1 MVYTPLPKPR
11 LTLLL
16 TSLLASTSLFAQD
29 PGSYQ
34 PPAEPLPATAKEASS
49 EAAEA
54 ISEFRVPE
62 GVTVQLV
69 AAEPLLANPVAIEVD
84 ASGRIYVAETFRQE
98 TEGVPDNRTFP
109 EWLQDDLRLQTVE
122 ERAAMTLRHHPEF
135 ATEWTDRDDR
145 IRLLEDLDG
154 DGVAESSKIF
164 AHGFNDLVDGTGAG
178 LLARGTDVYY
188 TCIPKLWKLSDADAD
203 GVAES
208 GTALHDGYGVRVAF
222 RGHDMHGLVLGPM
235 RKLYFSIGDRGYHV
249 QTQEGKWLSEPGRGA
264 VFRCDLDGSNLEVFA
279 RGLRNPQELAFDDFG
294 NLFTVDNN
302 CDAGDRARLVHVL
315 EQGDCGWRMNF
326 QYLPDRGPWMSES
339 WWKPTA
345 EEPSHPAFLNAPLAN
360 ISSGPSGLAAY
371 PGVGLSPEM
380 KGSFF
385 LCDFLG
391 GSSYSGIRRFTVK
404 RSGATFALDQEEEYW
419 WGVLATDVCFE
430 PNGTMLISDWVRGWI
445 GEGYGR
451 LYRAQ
456 DAGADAVLMNG
467 TATLL
472 GEGFRE
478 REIPFLLSLLSH
490 PDRRVRFEAQWELA
504 DRQAEEGLRS
514 IASNQEATL
523 LSRVHAMWGIGMLSA
538 PTEEAKALVVS
549 LTQDAELEI
558 RTQAIKVLRRQG
570 QAPAEEMLLPLLQ
583 DPSLQVRLEAVLLAK
598 GKPHQ
603 IFSALDATGESDRA
617 LVQAAAW
624 ALAQGDMTEA
634 ALPGGWKANATF
646 RKVVVLALRETKDF
660 TGLES
665 YLTDEDP
672 SVAKE
677 AACAIYDLG
686 GVSPLLAA
694 QFEKGD
700 SLPKPMAR
708 RAAAM
713 CNRIGG
719 AKEARLLYAYVM
731 SENADETLRTEVE
744 EYIRNWDRPA
754 EFDVV
759 LNESQEF
766 GPRIG
771 DWFADKELPFSTA
784 RELDA
789 VERGR
794 NIFTGHALAAC
805 TKCHSLRGVTPDGQ
819 VNPAGPDLSVV
830 GLMQDED
837 TLRQSI
843 LEPTAQI
850 AKGFEYRDD
859 EGNVL
864 PVSTMPPNFA
874 DLLTEEEI
882 GDLIAFLAQ
891 QKQQRK
897 ILVHVDSRGY
907 EHAVAKA
914 NDAGLS
920 LVERSWMSW
929 AESDVRFSVTI
940 DRGYE
945 RFTEEGLSEF
955 DAVFFYTTGEL
966 PMDDHQKAALLNYV
980 RQGGT
985 FSGSHCASDTF
996 YEWPEYGAMLGGMF
1010 DGHPWHQEVG
1020 VTVEDVNHPATRGLQ
1035 NGFKVTDEIYQ
1046 FRSPYDRSRLHVL
1059 LSLDTTSVSMESDFI
1074 HRADGDFALA
1084 WERREGEGGV
1094 FFTALGHRPVVWRSE
1109 WFKNHLVEG
1118 TLAVCDAASPV
1129 AAPEVEPAEE
1139 LETEPAAETGALP
1152 ESEVAPDS
1160 TPESVA
1166 TKTFHHE
1173 FAEGI
1178 GLEFARIQGEDGG
1191 TYWMSTTEVPWE
1203 LYDLFFLREDEQ
1215 VEVDGITGPSR
1226 SVFPVTRGYGHDG
1239 IPALGM
1245 TLHAAEEFCRWASQT
1260 PERNFRLPSEEE
1272 WRFAAGEAPA
1282 SEEYSSFAWFS
1293 DNAEDAPHLIA
1304 QKQANAFGLYDMF
1317 GNVSEWV
1324 KGGEKKGVALG
1335 GSFLSSLDEIG
1346 PSSRHVYDIS
1356 WQKRDPQFPKSSWWM
1371 SDGGFVGFRLV
1382 TLDGPVS
1389 LTTTD

>member
-1 MVYTPLPKPR
+1 MGTILLSKSR
-11 LTLLL
+11 TFSFLTWLCA
-16 TSLLASTSLFAQD
+16 ASSLFAQD
-29 PGSYQ
+29 PGTYQ
-34 PPAEPLPATAKEASS
+34 PPAEPLPSSAKEAST

-54 ISEFRVPE
+54 IADFRVPE
-62 GVTVQLV
+62 GVSIQLV

-84 ASGRIYVAETFRQE
+84 AKGRIFVAETFRQE

-122 ERAAMTLRHHPEF
+122 ERAEMTLRHHPEF

-154 DGVAESSKIF
+154 DGVVESSKIF

-188 TCIPKLWKLSDADAD
+188 TCIPKLWKLSDDDSD
-203 GVAES
+203 GVADR
-208 GTALHDGYGVRVAF
+208 GVALHDGYGVRVAF

-249 QTQEGKWLSEPGRGA
+249 QTQEGQWLSEPGRGA

-339 WWKPTA
+339 WWKPIA
-345 EEPSHPAFLNAPLAN
+345 EAPAQPAFLNAPLAN
-360 ISSGPSGLAAY
+360 IASGPSGLAAY
-371 PGVGLSPEM
+371 PGVGLGPEM

-404 RSGATFALDQEEEYW
+404 RKGASFALDQEEEYW
-419 WGVLATDVCFE
+419 WGVLATDICFE
-430 PNGTMLISDWVRGWI
+430 PNGSMLISDWVRGWI

-456 DAGADAVLMNG
+456 AAGADGPLMNA
-467 TATLL
+467 TAALL
-472 GEGFRE
+472 GEGFSQRE
-478 REIPFLLSLLSH
+478 EPFLLSLLSH

-504 DRQAEEGLRS
+504 DRQASEGLMAM
-514 IASNQEATL
+514 ASNQEATL
-523 LSRVHAMWGIGMLSA
+523 RSRVHAMWGLGMLLNPSQEV
-538 PTEEAKALVVS
+538 TALVAA
-549 LTQDAELEI
+549 LMQDALPEI

-570 QAPAEEMLLPLLQ
+570 VELEKESLLPLLQ
-583 DPSLQVRLEAVLLAK
+583 DEFLQVRLEAILSAK
-598 GKPHQ
+598 GRPNL
-603 IFSALDATGESDRA
+603 IFKALDSVGQDDRA
-617 LVQAAAW
+617 LVQAAGW
-624 ALAQGDMTEA
+624 SLAQGDLNEA
-634 ALPGGWKANATF
+634 AFPEGWKANTVA
-646 RKVVVLALRETKDF
+646 RKVVVLALREAKYF
-660 TGLES
+660 SRLEAF
-665 YLTDEDP
+665 LVDEDP
-672 SVAKE
+672 SIASE

-686 GVSPLLAA
+686 GVSPQLAA
-694 QFEKGD
+694 RLIDGEA
-700 SLPKPMAR
+700 LPQPMAR

-731 SENADETLRTEVE
+731 NPNAEETLRKEVQG
-744 EYIRNWDRPA
+744 YIRNWDRPA
-754 EFDVV
+754 EFDMV
-759 LNESQEF
+759 LNESQSF

-771 DWFADKELPFSTA
+771 DWFADKELPFFTA
-784 RELDA
+784 QELDA

-805 TKCHSLRGVTPDGQ
+805 TKCHSLRGVTPDGH
-819 VNPAGPDLSVV
+819 VNPAGPDLSLV
-830 GLMQDED
+830 GLLQDESK
-837 TLRQSI
+837 LRESI
-843 LEPTAQI
+843 LNPTAQI
-850 AKGFEYRDD
+850 AEGFEFRNQDG
-859 EGNVL
+859 EVL

-874 DLLTEEEI
+874 DLLTEEEVQ
-882 GDLIAFLAQ
+882 DLVAFLAE
-891 QKQQRK
+891 QKQQRR

-920 LVERSWMSW
+920 LVERSWMEW
-929 AESDVRFSVTI
+929 ASADIRFSVTI

-945 RFTEEGLSEF
+945 LFSDKGLAEF

-966 PMDDHQKAALLNYV
+966 PMDEGQKKALLNFV
-980 RQGGT
+980 REGGT
-985 FSGSHCASDTF
+985 FVGSHCASDTF
-996 YEWPEYGAMLGGMF
+996 YQWPEYGAMLGGMF
-1010 DGHPWHQEVG
+1010 DGHPWHQEVRL
-1020 VTVEDVNHPATRGLQ
+1020 TVEDASHPATRALTS
-1035 NGFKVTDEIYQ
+1035 GFAVTDEIYQ
-1046 FRSPYDRSRLHVL
+1046 FGSPYDRSRLHVL
-1059 LSLDTTSVSMESDFI
+1059 LSLDQESVSMESEAI
-1074 HRADGDFALA
+1074 HRTDGDFAIA

-1094 FFTALGHRPVVWRSE
+1094 FYTSLGHRPAVWKSE
-1109 WFKNHLVEG
+1109 WFRDHLVEG
-1118 TLAVCDAASPV
+1118 TLAVCDATSPATTSTIEV
-1129 AAPEVEPAEE
+1129 PVIEEGGGPAVDENKAPPAEE
-1139 LETEPAAETGALP
+1139 QVQASG
-1152 ESEVAPDS
+1152 
-1160 TPESVA
+1160 
-1166 TKTFHHE
+1166 FRHE
-1173 FAEGI
+1173 FSDGI
-1178 GLEFARIQGEDGG
+1178 ALDFVPIPSADGK

-1203 LYDLFFLREDEQ
+1203 LYDLFFLREEEQ

-1226 SVFPVTRGYGHDG
+1226 SVFPVTRGFGHDG

-1245 TLHAAEEFCRWASQT
+1245 TLHAAQEFCRWASQSSGRT
-1260 PERNFRLPSEEE
+1260 FRLPSEED
-1272 WRFAAGEAPA
+1272 WRHAAGAAP
-1282 SEEYSSFAWFS
+1282 SPEEYSSLAWFS
-1293 DNAEDAPHLIA
+1293 DNADNVPHLVA
-1304 QKQANAFGLYDMF
+1304 GKEPNAFGLYDMF

-1324 KGGEKKGVALG
+1324 HGGEEKGVALG
-1335 GSFLSSLDEIG
+1335 GSFLSDLDQIG
-1346 PSSRHVYDIS
+1346 PTARHVYNLS
-1356 WQKRDPQFPKSSWWM
+1356 WQQRDPQFPKSSWWM
-1371 SDGGFVGFRLV
+1371 SDGGFAGFRLV

-1389 LTTTD
+1389 PTKTD

>member
-1 MVYTPLPKPR
+1 MVYIPLPKPR
-11 LTLLL
+11 LSLFL
-16 TSLLASTSLFAQD
+16 TSLLASTSLFGQD

-34 PPAEPLPATAKEASS
+34 PPAEPLPATAQEASS
-49 EAAEA
+49 AAAEA

-62 GVTVQLV
+62 GVSVQLV

-84 ASGRIYVAETFRQE
+84 AKGRIFVAETFRQE

-188 TCIPKLWKLSDADAD
+188 TCIPKLWKLTDADAD

-208 GTALHDGYGVRVAF
+208 GVALHDGYGVRVAF

-249 QTQEGKWLSEPGRGA
+249 QTQEGQWLSEPGRGA

-339 WWKPTA
+339 WWKPIS
-345 EEPSHPAFLNAPLAN
+345 EEPSQPAFLNAPLAN

-371 PGVGLSPEM
+371 PGVGLGPEM

-404 RSGATFALDQEEEYW
+404 RSGASFALDQEEEYW

-430 PNGTMLISDWVRGWI
+430 PNGTMLISDWVRGWT

-451 LYRAQ
+451 LYRAT
-456 DAGADAVLMNG
+456 DAGADVALMNG
-467 TATLL
+467 TAALL
-472 GEGFRE
+472 GEGFLE
-478 REIPFLLSLLSH
+478 REVPFLLSLLSH

-504 DRQAEEGLRS
+504 DRQESDALRS

-523 LSRVHAMWGIGMLSA
+523 LSRVHALWGLGMLLEPSA
-538 PTEEAKALVVS
+538 EAMALVVG
-549 LTQDAELEI
+549 LTQDPELEM
-558 RTQAIKVLRRQG
+558 RTQALKVLRRQG
-570 QAPAEEMLLPLLQ
+570 QALAQENLLPLLQ
-583 DPSLQVRLEAVLLAK
+583 DASLQVRLEAVLLAK
-598 GKPHQ
+598 GNPYQ
-603 IFSALDATGESDRA
+603 IFTAIDAVGETDRA

-624 ALAQGDMTEA
+624 ALAQGDIAE
-634 ALPGGWKANATF
+634 ATF
-646 RKVVVLALRETKDF
+646 PEGWRTNPTYRMVAVLALREAKDF
-660 TGLES
+660 TRLEA
-665 YLTDEDP
+665 YLTDENA
-672 SVAKE
+672 SIAKE

-694 QFEKGD
+694 QLKRAD
-700 SLPKPMAR
+700 SLLKPMTR

-731 SENADETLRTEVE
+731 SKTADETLRKEVE
-744 EYIRNWDRPA
+744 EYIRNWDRPS

-759 LNESQEF
+759 LNESQVF

-771 DWFADKELPFSTA
+771 DWFADKELPFATA

-789 VERGR
+789 VERGQ
-794 NIFTGHALAAC
+794 NIFTGHALAGC
-805 TKCHSLRGVTPDGQ
+805 TKCHSLRGVTPKGQ
-819 VNPAGPDLSVV
+819 INPAGPDLSLV
-830 GLMQDED
+830 GLAQDENA
-837 TLRQSI
+837 LRESI
-843 LEPTAQI
+843 LNPA
-850 AKGFEYRDD
+850 ASLA
-859 EGNVL
+859 EGYAVT
-864 PVSTMPPNFA
+864 TMPPNLA

-891 QKQQRK
+891 QKQQRR

-907 EHAVAKA
+907 EHAVAEA

-929 AESDVRFSVTI
+929 AESDLRFSVTV

-945 RFTEEGLSEF
+945 RFTEEGLAEF

-966 PMDDHQKAALLNYV
+966 PMDEKQKAALLNFV
-980 RQGGT
+980 RKGGT
-985 FSGSHCASDTF
+985 FSGSHCATDTF
-996 YEWPEYGAMLGGMF
+996 YEWPEYGAMLGGVF

-1020 VTVEDVNHPATRGLQ
+1020 VTVEDAQHPATRGLE

-1046 FRSPYDRSRLHVL
+1046 FRDPYDRARLHVL
-1059 LSLDTTSVSMESDFI
+1059 LSLENASVSMESDAI
-1074 HRADGDFALA
+1074 HRTDGDFAIS

-1094 FFTALGHRPVVWRSE
+1094 FYTSLGHRPVVWRSE

-1118 TLAVCDAASPV
+1118 VLAVCDAASP
-1129 AAPEVEPAEE
+1129 ATTPEAKPAEVPEPEAVPE
-1139 LETEPAAETGALP
+1139 LTPEPEPQPEP
-1152 ESEVAPDS
+1152 ES
-1160 TPESVA
+1160 A
-1166 TKTFHHE
+1166 TAFHQE
-1173 FAEGI
+1173 FSNGI
-1178 GLEFARIQGEDGG
+1178 GIDFVPIKMEDGA
-1191 TYWMSTTEVPWE
+1191 TFWMSTTEVPWE
-1203 LYDLFFLREDEQ
+1203 LYDLFFLREEEQ

-1245 TLHAAEEFCRWASQT
+1245 TLHAAQEFCRWASQN
-1260 PERNFRLPSEEE
+1260 PERNFRLPSEDE

-1282 SEEYSSFAWFS
+1282 PKEFPSFAWFS
-1293 DNAEDAPHLIA
+1293 NNADDTPHLVA
-1304 QKQANAFGLYDMF
+1304 QKEANAFGLYDMF

-1324 KGGEKKGVALG
+1324 MGGEKKGVALG
-1335 GSFLSSLDEIG
+1335 GSFLSDLDQLG
-1346 PSSRHVYDIS
+1346 PSARHIYDIS
-1356 WQKRDPQFPKSSWWM
+1356 WQQRDPQYPKSSWWM